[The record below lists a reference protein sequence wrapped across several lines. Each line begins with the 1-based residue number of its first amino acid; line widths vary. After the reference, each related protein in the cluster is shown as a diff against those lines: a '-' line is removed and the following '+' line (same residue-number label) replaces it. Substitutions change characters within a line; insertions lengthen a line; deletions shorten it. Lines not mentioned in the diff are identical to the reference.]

1 MSTFHLHAQ
10 SPSDTQQIA
19 AAVAGLVRPGDL
31 IVLAGELGSGK
42 TFFSQAFGRALGITE
57 PITSPTFNLLHSYA
71 SGRLHVHHA
80 DLYRLERTGELADL
94 GLSELQDLGG
104 VVIVEWGDVVGDALG
119 DALVVCL
126 SGSAHPA
133 STAERTIEINCRG
146 GQWITRWTK
155 LHDALGH
162 WTK

>member
-10 SPSDTQQIA
+10 GPADTQQIA
-19 AAVAGLVRPGDL
+19 AAVAGLVRSGDL

-42 TFFSQAFGRALGITE
+42 TFFTQAFGRALGITE

-94 GLSELQDLGG
+94 GLSELQETGG
-104 VVIVEWGDVVGDALG
+104 VVIVEWGDLVGDALG

-126 SGSAHPA
+126 SRSAHPA
-133 STAERTIEINCRG
+133 STDERTIEINCRG
-146 GQWITRWTK
+146 AQWISRWSR
-155 LHDALGH
+155 LHDALGQ

>member
-1 MSTFHLHAQ
+1 MSTYHLHAQ
-10 SPSDTQQIA
+10 SPADTQQIA
-19 AAVAGLVRPGDL
+19 AAIAGLARPSDL

-42 TFFSQAFGRALGITE
+42 TFFTQAFGRALGITE
-57 PITSPTFNLLHSYA
+57 PITSPTFNLLHSYS
-71 SGRLHVHHA
+71 SGRLDVHHA

-94 GLSELQDLGG
+94 GLSELQETGG

-126 SGSAHPA
+126 SGSANPA
-133 STAERTIEINCRG
+133 SIDERTIEIKCRG
-146 GQWITRWTK
+146 GQWVTRWTR
-155 LHDALGH
+155 LHNALGH